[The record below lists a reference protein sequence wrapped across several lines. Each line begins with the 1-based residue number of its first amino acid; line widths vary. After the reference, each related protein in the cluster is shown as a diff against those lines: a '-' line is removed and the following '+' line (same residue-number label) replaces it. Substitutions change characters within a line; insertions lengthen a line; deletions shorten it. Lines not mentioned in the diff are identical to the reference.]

1 MGQTVL
7 TSGRT
12 LTHHDPDV
20 CNGEPCPLH
29 NPTDHRFRQYPLDWK
44 EEWGIMVRV
53 MKDGQTIPDPD
64 DYHVRQGG
72 YILVNSFYCEDCE
85 QTITSKH
92 RHDFAECECGNFTDG
107 GHDYIRRGGRLRR
120 MHDQSIT
127 LGEPGSI
134 F

>member
-1 MGQTVL
+1 MEQT
-7 TSGRT
+7 TMADGRV
-12 LTHHDPDV
+12 LTHHAQADCSGV
-20 CNGEPCPLH
+20 CPLH
-29 NPTDHRFRQYPLDWK
+29 APTNHQFRQYPLDWK
-44 EEWGIMVRV
+44 QDWGIMVRLV
-53 MKDGQTIPDPD
+53 AGQTIPDPD
-64 DYHVRQGG
+64 DYHVRHGG

-85 QTITSKH
+85 QTITSHH